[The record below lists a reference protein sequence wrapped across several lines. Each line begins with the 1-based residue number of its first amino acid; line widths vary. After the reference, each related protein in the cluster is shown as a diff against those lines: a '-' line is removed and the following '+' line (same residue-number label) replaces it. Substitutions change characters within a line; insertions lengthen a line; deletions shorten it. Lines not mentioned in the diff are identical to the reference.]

1 MKSFEHILVPFNGTP
16 ASHKAFRKAVSIAEE
31 SGADITILTCI
42 EERPTFGFFKTKTTK
57 AEFEKEKKLVEKQQ
71 AELDSY
77 AAKKSI
83 NCKLKIF
90 KHSMASQ
97 VILSYVKQH
106 DVDLVMMGK
115 NKITTIAERS
125 VYHSTIENVFRNI
138 RCSLLII
145 Q

>member
-1 MKSFEHILVPFNGTP
+1 MKSYQNILVPFNGTP
-16 ASHKAFRKAVSIAEE
+16 ASHKAFRKAVSIAEA

-42 EERPTFGFFKTKTTK
+42 EERPTFGFFKTKTSMS
-57 AEFEKEKKLVEKQQ
+57 EFEKEKKIVEKQQ

-83 NCKLKIF
+83 NCKLKII

-97 VILSYVKQH
+97 VILSYVRQH
-106 DVDLVMMGK
+106 DIDLVVMGK
-115 NKITTIAERS
+115 NKITTVAERT
-125 VYHSTIENVFRNI
+125 VYHSTIENVFRNV
-138 RCSLLII
+138 RCSLLIV